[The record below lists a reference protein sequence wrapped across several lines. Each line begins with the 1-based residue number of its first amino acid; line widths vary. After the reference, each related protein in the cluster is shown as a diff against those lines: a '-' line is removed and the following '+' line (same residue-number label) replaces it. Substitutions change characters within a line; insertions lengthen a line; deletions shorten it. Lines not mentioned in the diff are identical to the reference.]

1 MSIWQRAVAEKRHLI
16 LPLAVGIIANIVLYV
31 VVVFPLGHQVVSTE
45 REERAAREQLVKARQ
60 DYNSAK
66 ATVTGKK
73 DADSELQEFYKDTLP
88 ADEST
93 ARRLTFTKLAEL
105 AKQANVKLDHGT
117 NEKSKEKGSSL
128 SKLTTRYTL
137 TGNYPD
143 VRRFIYSLETAP
155 EFIILENI
163 GLSSSSDQQT
173 ARAVAMTLE
182 IATYYRTGNAVA
194 E

>member
-1 MSIWQRAVAEKRHLI
+1 MRIWRRAVTDKRRI
-16 LPLAVGIIANIVLYV
+16 LMPLAIGIIANVVLYA

-45 REERAAREQLVKARQ
+45 REERDTREQLVKARQ

-66 ATVTGKK
+66 ATVTGKQQ
-73 DADSELQEFYKDTLP
+73 ADSALQKFYKDTLP
-88 ADEST
+88 GDPSV

-105 AKQANVKLDHGT
+105 AKQANVKLEHGT
-117 NEKSKEKGSSL
+117 NDVTREKGSSL

-155 EFIILENI
+155 EFMILENI

-173 ARAVAMTLE
+173 ARAVAMTLD
-182 IATYYRTGNAVA
+182 IATYFRTGNAVA
-194 E
+194 D

>member
-1 MSIWQRAVAEKRHLI
+1 MSMWQRALAEKRNIL
-16 LPLAVGIIANIVLYV
+16 LPLLVGIIVNIVLYV

-60 DYNSAK
+60 HFSSAK
-66 ATVTGKK
+66 ATVSGKEQA
-73 DADSELQEFYKDTLP
+73 DAALQKFYKDVLP
-88 ADEST
+88 SDQSV

-117 NEKSKEKGSSL
+117 NETAREKGSSL

-155 EFIILENI
+155 EFIVLENI
-163 GLSSSSDQQT
+163 GLSSSADAPTS
-173 ARAVAMTLE
+173 RGVAMTLE
-182 IATYYRTGNAVA
+182 IATYFRTANAA
-194 E
+194 D